1 MAQAGFRQ
9 QVVLALHDAIIA
21 HEEGRFE
28 GIGAAY
34 DRLFAAASA
43 DQDVEPALQVAVDFL
58 DSWFDSSNHGWA
70 LYEPIGRDDWP
81 KLADRLAAD
90 LDSGA
95 PINATLRQ
103 RFTFAPRLGL
113 WGWLRG
119 VFRRS
124 A

>member
-1 MAQAGFRQ
+1 MARGGFRQ

-21 HEEGRFE
+21 HEEGRLE
-28 GIGAAY
+28 EIGAAY

-43 DQDVEPALQVAVDFL
+43 EQNVDPELQVAVDFL
-58 DSWFDSSNHGWA
+58 DSWSDSSKHGWA

-81 KLADRLAAD
+81 KLAGRLAVD
-90 LDSGA
+90 LDSST
-95 PINATLRQ
+95 PIDATLRE

-113 WGWLRG
+113 WAWLG
-119 VFRRS
+119 SVFRGS